1 MSFKYP
7 NYITMGLRPKP
18 RPSPGSQENNNV
30 VFNAI
35 GYTVSLR
42 QGLPGC
48 FASSVLSLDSA
59 PAPRKP
65 EKNSFP
71 GKHICRHPQKTD
83 IIFFSWV
90 CFFLFV

>member
-48 FASSVLSLDSA
+48 FASSVLSLDSV
-59 PAPRKP
+59 PAPSTYKLQDY
-65 EKNSFP
+65 
-71 GKHICRHPQKTD
+71 QKD
-83 IIFFSWV
+83 DVVEIIQIS
-90 CFFLFV
+90 